1 MTSVDAL
8 ASTFQKVLQISE
20 SGHVEQLMQALPD
33 LIPHDDDTRAFLAER
48 EDIIS
53 FLQRLLDTAATN
65 SNTADVPKYKKLGAV
80 VAQLIAE
87 AAKVEDTRDPI
98 ADAGTIPTLIQLL
111 KIGNAPMGKGVQG
124 DTLDDDL
131 VVQSLRALA
140 NLCYDHDGN
149 RERVLEVQDG
159 IPEIVACL
167 NSPSKRVMI
176 TTCGAL
182 TNITMDNEPVQI
194 EALNAHVLSPLLKAL
209 QGNIDEPFEQ
219 GVKGA
224 VSTAVI
230 RVMSNLLETETGIQ
244 ELLAAD
250 GLSLLLRLLKYK
262 HDKVLHHTSAGT
274 RYESAVEVLD
284 ALTTVLE
291 SIGEND
297 TIQRA
302 IVSQDL
308 LDILLDFV
316 DRRPEGVAVAKTGE
330 DLATYTEIRKT
341 VSRIVTLVTMN
352 DANMVDLPKKRE
364 IIDRFKQWMTNG
376 FAPLDTAEED
386 EIRMS
391 GALCIGNLARS
402 DETCVSLV
410 QEHDVAR
417 ALLNLLALEVSRVKQ
432 SGTEL
437 KSTVK
442 VLHAV
447 MGSLKNLSLAAAN
460 RPIMGAMGVI
470 PKVADLLEIPNI
482 KPVQYGATGV
492 LKNLCSGDNEAN
504 VYRIISGQEPPGGIN
519 LSQCSVPSAGP
530 KTPLGKVITLVWTAT
545 GDNDTGIRN
554 EGGRL
559 LVNLIRACH
568 RGRAPHLLKTIVD
581 ANAIPPLI
589 QIITGALLTRSRT
602 SSDEG
607 TDVPED
613 EHHVHFDAMPLEG
626 QVFPMVQNEGIVAL
640 ILVADA
646 YPEAIPRI
654 TRYSASLIPTL
665 IDILRSGI
673 QGIETAKDAQ
683 EYEYAD
689 EAKANVCVLLQSLIS
704 RDDDF
709 AKRLQQTALKEILT
723 SLHKSSKA
731 HPSVPHPAPPTLPAH
746 PRSPPMDIGRTG
758 TKSARNLASQGPT
771 RSELLASFGSGRQVA
786 VDEGLGLREAVGNL
800 LLGL

>member
-1 MTSVDAL
+1 MTSADAL
-8 ASTFQKVLQISE
+8 ASTFNRVLQISE

-33 LIPHDDDTRAFLAER
+33 LIPQDDDTRAFLAER

-53 FLQRLLDTAATN
+53 FLKRLLDTAATN
-65 SNTADVPKYKKLGAV
+65 CNTPEMPKYKHLGAV

-111 KIGNAPMGKGVQG
+111 KIGNATMRKGVQE

-131 VVQSLRALA
+131 VIQSLRALA

-149 RERVLEVQDG
+149 RERVLEVEDG

-167 NSPSKRVMI
+167 NSPNKRVMI

-209 QGNIDEPFEQ
+209 QANIDEPFEQ
-219 GVKGA
+219 GAKGA

-230 RVMSNLLETETGIQ
+230 RVMKTGIQ

-250 GLSLLLRLLKYK
+250 GLSPLLRLLKYK
-262 HDKVLHHTSAGT
+262 HEKVLHRTSAGT
-274 RYESAVEVLD
+274 RYESAVDVLD

-297 TIQRA
+297 TIQRT

-316 DRRPEGVAVAKTGE
+316 DRRPEGVAVAKAGE

-376 FAPLDTAEED
+376 FAPLDAAEED

-402 DETCVSLV
+402 DETCVALV

-504 VYRIISGQEPPGGIN
+504 VYRIISGQEPPAGTN
-519 LSQCSVPSAGP
+519 LSQCSVPSAGR
-530 KTPLGKVITLVWTAT
+530 KTPMGKVITLVWTAT

-654 TRYSASLIPTL
+654 TRYSTSLIPTL

-709 AKRLQQTALKEILT
+709 ANRLKQTPLKEILT
-723 SLHKSSKA
+723 TLHKSTKA
-731 HPSVPHPAPPTLPAH
+731 HPSIPHPAPPTLPAH